1 MLGAWLIVGVV
12 DGQALGWT
20 LVLGAALGLPEGKTL
35 GEREGIS
42 DGKALG
48 DPVGLILGAWL
59 VVGGSDG
66 AELG

>member
-20 LVLGAALGLPEGKTL
+20 LVLGATLGLPEGKTL

-48 DPVGLILGAWL
+48 DPVGLILGTWL
-59 VVGGSDG
+59 VVGGSVG